1 MKETALLVQGLHPDD
16 DQDCSINQLMQAPPP
31 RQVTKQLPSDHVDHF
46 MDSSER
52 DYDVQKW
59 QDVSSEDSEED
70 IDDYI
75 EDRNTP

>member
-1 MKETALLVQGLHPDD
+1 
-16 DQDCSINQLMQAPPP
+16 
-31 RQVTKQLPSDHVDHF
+31 